1 MHRSLTPVILI
12 SLLSAGVLTFCAP
25 QPVHAQ
31 PAKSKSG
38 EYIDCAQ
45 LAADV
50 SLMVRAIRE
59 EWGVSSVGAPT
70 DWYSRVVLL
79 HANTARAAKNPA
91 QYIRD
96 LSKACLLE
104 NT

>member
-1 MHRSLTPVILI
+1 MSRTIPVVLL

-25 QPVHAQ
+25 PPVHAQ

-38 EYIDCAQ
+38 EYVDCAQ

-50 SLMVRAIRE
+50 SLMVRAIGE
-59 EWGVSSVGAPT
+59 QWGVSSVSSPT
-70 DWYSRVVLL
+70 DWYSRAVLI
-79 HANTARAAKNPA
+79 HANTARASKNPA

-96 LSKACLLE
+96 LKKACLLE